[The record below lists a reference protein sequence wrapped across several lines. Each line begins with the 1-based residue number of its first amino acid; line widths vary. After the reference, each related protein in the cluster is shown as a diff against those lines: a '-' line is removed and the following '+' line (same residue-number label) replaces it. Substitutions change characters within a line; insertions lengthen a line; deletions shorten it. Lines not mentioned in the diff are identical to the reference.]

1 MTVLEVEH
9 MRVRDIRVLVD
20 FVRVVGRD
28 ASLRSERKLGDTVID
43 RLRLLLLLLLR
54 KGLFGYR
61 RARRTLL
68 QRLVLI
74 CVALPG

>member
-43 RLRLLLLLLLR
+43 RLRLLLLLLR

>member
-1 MTVLEVEH
+1 MTVFEAEH

-43 RLRLLLLLLLR
+43 RLRLLLLLLR

>member
-43 RLRLLLLLLLR
+43 RLRLLLLLLR

-68 QRLVLI
+68 QRLMLI